1 MRLLIRLVCR
11 RTLLQWRV
19 LTVLT
24 TRTFYFMLVIVQL
37 TCYLSCLVGEFGWG
51 VVAVWIVV
59 AARMLAVVA
68 IVVRLLM
75 TSVRLRVP
83 VMFLCRLRFS
93 MVPPFLTGVIAVSIA
108 VIVFIVMVTTVVSQ
122 IIGILSVIPLMF
134 AVVAVAIV
142 GTLILIAA
150 DITSTIAVR
159 HLINGSLAIFV
170 SWTRPTSLLLVWLL
184 KANRVSALKFLLN
197 FLIKVFDLYGTHWV

>member
-1 MRLLIRLVCR
+1 
-11 RTLLQWRV
+11 
-19 LTVLT
+19 
-24 TRTFYFMLVIVQL
+24 
-37 TCYLSCLVGEFGWG
+37 
-51 VVAVWIVV
+51 
-59 AARMLAVVA
+59 MLAVVA

-170 SWTRPTSLLLVWLL
+170 S
-184 KANRVSALKFLLN
+184 
-197 FLIKVFDLYGTHWV
+197 